1 MSWLPHPIYICDKK
15 MLLRT
20 PDPLF
25 LARAGGSGD
34 DTNMEVANT
43 LIIALYNFKCGWSN
57 LILGISILLDKAGVQ
72 TNSIIQTISYRYS
85 LHENHILCSYSEQS
99 RSNSAKRYLC
109 WGACCDHTLIPSNQP
124 PKASL
129 VSCTY
134 MIELLHSTKHVALA
148 IIFICQVVCAVIFLL
163 LVLACLQS
171 SLTLLLLRH
180 CM

>member
-1 MSWLPHPIYICDKK
+1 V
-15 MLLRT
+15 
-20 PDPLF
+20 F
-25 LARAGGSGD
+25 
-34 DTNMEVANT
+34 E
-43 LIIALYNFKCGWSN
+43 
-57 LILGISILLDKAGVQ
+57 LILLFKRSHTGTVYMKTTYYAVTVSSPGQIQQKGICVEVHVVI
-72 TNSIIQTISYRYS
+72 
-85 LHENHILCSYSEQS
+85 
-99 RSNSAKRYLC
+99 
-109 WGACCDHTLIPSNQP
+109 TLIPSNQP

-148 IIFICQVVCAVIFLL
+148 IIFICQVVCAVIFPF

>member
-1 MSWLPHPIYICDKK
+1 

-25 LARAGGSGD
+25 LARAGGSGN

-43 LIIALYNFKCGWSN
+43 LIIARLCNFKCGWSN

-99 RSNSAKRYLC
+99 RSNSAKGIC
-109 WGACCDHTLIPSNQP
+109 VEVHVVITLIPSNQP

-148 IIFICQVVCAVIFLL
+148 IIFICLVVCAVIFLF

-171 SLTLLLLRH
+171 LLTLLLLQH